1 MLQALTAD
9 GNFIILPHLKRKEI
23 EKLKQK
29 KQKFYCPSCKQPVL
43 IRAGKYKMPHFAHY
57 PQMKCSVERTGGE
70 GPYHEKGKLLLYNW
84 LRRQNYKVSLEMYLP
99 NIQQRADILIR
110 RHPRKLAIEFQTSRI
125 PVEQVFERSTHYLRS
140 NIQPLWILGFN
151 LFRRLRKNRL
161 RINAYTAQFIHQ
173 FFKSFPA
180 KLYYFCPKS
189 SKMIVASDLIGVKT
203 QEVIAQIKSIPLQ
216 YLSLNELFQ
225 REFLHPSVIFR
236 FWKEEKRR
244 FRLFYSMQQSG
255 AEKEWLEWLYVQRS
269 HLHYLPAIVYLPVR
283 NHYVMKTSPWN
294 WQSRICLNILC
305 KREVGSLF
313 TVQECYQVVREHL
326 YPPKQ
331 FPLTNSLNHPIQ
343 QYITHLIDLKYV
355 ERISQSTYRILRK
368 IKTPNHIEEALK
380 EDEYIIKQFEN
391 NLNSKRRIFESTDH

>member
-189 SKMIVASDLIGVKT
+189 
-203 QEVIAQIKSIPLQ
+203 
-216 YLSLNELFQ
+216 
-225 REFLHPSVIFR
+225 
-236 FWKEEKRR
+236 
-244 FRLFYSMQQSG
+244 
-255 AEKEWLEWLYVQRS
+255 
-269 HLHYLPAIVYLPVR
+269 
-283 NHYVMKTSPWN
+283 
-294 WQSRICLNILC
+294 
-305 KREVGSLF
+305 
-313 TVQECYQVVREHL
+313 
-326 YPPKQ
+326 
-331 FPLTNSLNHPIQ
+331 
-343 QYITHLIDLKYV
+343 
-355 ERISQSTYRILRK
+355 
-368 IKTPNHIEEALK
+368 
-380 EDEYIIKQFEN
+380 
-391 NLNSKRRIFESTDH
+391 